1 MKKIGIMTFHRA
13 KNYGAMLQSYALQ
26 ETLNKKF
33 DTYLVDYRCPEI
45 EEKYY
50 VKKTLVRK
58 IKNFLKL
65 FFQTEYIL
73 SINKKNRRFNEFVN
87 NFLKTSKPYYAQN
100 IAEANNE
107 FDAFIA
113 GSDQIW
119 NMKWSGTDWNYFLE
133 FADSNKKLSYAVGLG
148 NSIDEAYKMRILK
161 DVESFQAIL
170 TREEDGRRLLKSI
183 GVKKEI
189 GTVCDPVFL
198 LGKKEWTEKLALE
211 QIEKKRKKYLL
222 LYFVAKPTDAIPFAK
237 KIAEQD
243 DLEIVYVNI
252 NAEKNIPSDFTD
264 VIGIGPREFLGL
276 IKNAEVVITTSFH
289 AMAFS
294 LIFNKN
300 FYYELCKD
308 GSNNN
313 SRLENL
319 ANICD
324 VTDREI
330 LTSYPTRENEIN
342 WDAVNNSI
350 NCYAKDSLRVLLDK
364 IENAMGEYD
373 DKQRN

>member
-1 MKKIGIMTFHRA
+1 MTFHRA

-133 FADSNKKLSYAVGLG
+133 FADSNKKFSYAVGLG

>member
-133 FADSNKKLSYAVGLG
+133 FADSNKKFSYAVGLG

>member
-73 SINKKNRRFNEFVN
+73 SVNKKNRRFNEFVN

-133 FADSNKKLSYAVGLG
+133 FADSNKKFSYAVGLG

>member
-73 SINKKNRRFNEFVN
+73 SVNKKNRRFNEFVN

-133 FADSNKKLSYAVGLG
+133 FADSNKKFSYAVGLG

-211 QIEKKRKKYLL
+211 QIQKKRKKYLL

-294 LIFNKN
+294 LIFNKK

>member
-1 MKKIGIMTFHRA
+1 MTFHRA

-50 VKKTLVRK
+50 AKKTLVRK

-73 SINKKNRRFNEFVN
+73 SVNEKNRRFNEFVN

-133 FADSNKKLSYAVGLG
+133 FADSNKKFSYAVGLG

-183 GVKKEI
+183 GIKKEI

-252 NAEKNIPSDFTD
+252 NAEKNIPSDFID

-294 LIFNKN
+294 LIFNKK

>member
-50 VKKTLVRK
+50 AKKTLVRK

-73 SINKKNRRFNEFVN
+73 SVNKKNRRFNEFVN

-133 FADSNKKLSYAVGLG
+133 FADSNKKFSYAVGLG